1 MGTASR
7 ETAKI
12 QQQRLSNESAAFW
25 RDRQWFPENFHESVC
40 SRAEMS
46 FTLVSHAAFAIYDYE
61 FWLLVALQAR
71 ICEFIHNVLDC
82 SSGREIALGSPYR
95 VHKYFSGSLAF

>member
-1 MGTASR
+1 MRA
-7 ETAKI
+7 
-12 QQQRLSNESAAFW
+12 SAAFEW
-25 RDRQWFPENFHESVC
+25 SRQGLPENLHESVC
-40 SRAEMS
+40 PRAEGS
-46 FTLVSHAAFAIYDYE
+46 FPFVTYAPIAIYDYE